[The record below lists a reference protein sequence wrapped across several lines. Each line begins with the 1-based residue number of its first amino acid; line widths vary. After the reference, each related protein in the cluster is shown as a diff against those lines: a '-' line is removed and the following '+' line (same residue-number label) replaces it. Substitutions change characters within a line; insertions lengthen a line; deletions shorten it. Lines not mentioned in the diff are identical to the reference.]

1 MCQNTA
7 RALGGYPERG
17 SRYRARRPFTLSAPL
32 MTPGEPGPAA
42 IEARIRDDPYAAWL
56 GIEVLELAPGHCK
69 ATMRLTPQM
78 VNFHGLPHGGAIFSL
93 ADYVFS
99 GACNAEGRAAV
110 ALSVTIQ
117 FLAAAEPGA
126 RLTAEARAERQ
137 GRRAG
142 FYAMTVT
149 DDRGTLIASCQAV
162 AFCRDP

>member
-1 MCQNTA
+1 VVA
-7 RALGGYPERG
+7 
-17 SRYRARRPFTLSAPL
+17 
-32 MTPGEPGPAA
+32 PGEPGPEA
-42 IEARIRDDPYAAWL
+42 IQARIRDDPYAAWL
-56 GIEVLELAPGHCK
+56 GIELLELAPGYCK
-69 ATMRLTPQM
+69 AAMWLTPQM

-93 ADYVFS
+93 ADYAFS

-117 FLAAAEPGA
+117 FLAATEPGT

-149 DDRGTLIASCQAV
+149 DDRGTLVASCQAI
-162 AFCRDP
+162 AFLREP